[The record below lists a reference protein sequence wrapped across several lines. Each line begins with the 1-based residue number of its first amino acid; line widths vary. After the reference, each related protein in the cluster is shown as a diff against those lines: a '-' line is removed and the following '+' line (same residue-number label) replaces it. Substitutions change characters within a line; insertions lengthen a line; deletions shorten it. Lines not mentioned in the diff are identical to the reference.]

1 MNTHYFGHL
10 KRFAAVT
17 LLLASVFSCTKSDR
31 TANADAL
38 TGSWEVADLTIANEE
53 AGIHRTQKDLTE
65 IDNSGMQFAAD
76 HSFLTNGSNNGTWMH
91 EGDVLAVRS
100 LNGEMIQFKVSQSD
114 DGAVHLE
121 RDLTAA
127 GGLSGA
133 VVYYTLK
140 KE

>member
-1 MNTHYFGHL
+1 M
-10 KRFAAVT
+10 KRFAAVA

-31 TANADAL
+31 TANPDAL
-38 TGSWEVADLTIANEE
+38 TGIWKVTDLTIDNEE
-53 AGIHRTQKDLTE
+53 AGLHLTGKDLNG
-65 IDNSGMQFAAD
+65 IGNSGIQFAAD
-76 HSFLTNGSNNGTWMH
+76 RSLLTNGSKNGTWMH

-100 LNGEMIQFKVSQSD
+100 LDGEMIQFKVSQSD

-127 GGLSGA
+127 GSLSGA
-133 VVYYTLK
+133 VVYYTLR